1 MAIRVSSPLF
11 VGRSAELERIAA
23 AISGAATGDGQ
34 FLLIG
39 GEAGVGKTR
48 LVEEAI
54 GVARSGGALT
64 GVGRCIELTG
74 PSVPLA
80 PVRQLLRELRAGVAS
95 EPGDDSDGADPFRT
109 LDDLGGRSASGE
121 MVGLGG
127 DTRQARFLEAWLDLL
142 ETLGAERSVIV
153 VVEDIHWADRS
164 TLDWLT
170 YVARGRAMTRFTVV
184 ATLRTDELHRQHPVQ
199 PFLAEIQRLTNV
211 RRLDLER
218 FDRDELAEQIAAI
231 AGAPV
236 NPLLVERVY
245 ERTNGN
251 AFFTEELVAL
261 SGPDAMLPQALL
273 DAVLSRVAR
282 LGSDTDELLRV
293 ASAAGSRFSSAMV
306 ATVMDIDVEVA
317 DRRLRDAV
325 DHQVVVPI
333 HDGGDDFIFRHALVR
348 EAIYGDLLP
357 GERNRLHGRFAA
369 AIEAIPGARSGRNS
383 ALAYHWFAAHD
394 LPRAFDASLAA
405 ADDAIAMYGYANAQ
419 NHYDRAIELW
429 DQVPNA
435 AERAGRDHIA
445 LLEQAA
451 AVAAVTD
458 TGRALA
464 LISMAIAA
472 AGPDADPVRLAQLK
486 AALGRNAWLGGDGV
500 TALAA
505 SKEAAELV
513 PPTPPTR
520 DRALVLASLAQ
531 ILMVTVEIE
540 DAGPLALEAVEIAR
554 SIGARDIEAHALTT
568 LGVCTAYL
576 GDVALGTTQLE
587 DAVAIA
593 QQMGSVDQVAR
604 ADANLVD
611 VLTNTG
617 SLREAGDVAA
627 DAWAFAEEHGLARVL
642 GAIQLAE
649 GGIALYRLGDWT
661 GARALLERAAARRL
675 TGVAQIATE
684 QRLAM
689 LDVGQGRFDDARARL
704 DQVRPM
710 LGRIVEAQ
718 FITPLTEADAELAM
732 WESRPED
739 ARSGIAE
746 MAERLP
752 IERTLY
758 LTRIAPVLALGVRAE
773 ADLAAIAR
781 VRGDAEAATD
791 ARQLAERYTN
801 ALLNLH
807 ESARTTHPQF
817 EAQAAAWLALGEAEL
832 GRLEGASSAASW
844 SAAAAA
850 FAAIPMAYPRAYA
863 LWRAGEAILAE
874 RKSRTEAAAVLRTAV
889 ELATDLDAVPLLAEI
904 RALATRARID
914 LAAERA
920 TAPAADRTDGA
931 LGLTRR
937 ELEVLRLIADGRSN
951 REIADELF
959 ISEGTAGTHVSNI
972 LGKLGVRSRTEA
984 ATMAHRLGLI
994 DPVSAAASDAPPL
1007 GHR

>member
-1 MAIRVSSPLF
+1 MVAIRVSSPLF
-11 VGRSAELERIAA
+11 VGRSAELGRIAA
-23 AISGAATGDGQ
+23 AIDAAATGNGQ

-48 LVEEAI
+48 LVDEAI
-54 GVARSGGALT
+54 GVARGGGALT

-80 PVRQLLRELRAGVAS
+80 PVRQLLRELRAGVAL
-95 EPGDDSDGADPFRT
+95 EPDVDPDGAAPFRT
-109 LDDLGGRSASGE
+109 LDDLIGRSASGD

-142 ETLGAERSVIV
+142 ETLGAERSVV
-153 VVEDIHWADRS
+153 VVIEDIHWADRS
-164 TLDWLT
+164 SLDWLT
-170 YVARGRAMTRFTVV
+170 YIARGRAMTRFTVV

-199 PFLAEIQRLTNV
+199 SFLAEIQRLPNS

-218 FDRDELAEQIAAI
+218 FDRAEIAEQIAGI
-231 AGAPV
+231 SGSP
-236 NPLLVERVY
+236 PDPRLIDRVY
-245 ERTNGN
+245 ERSNGN

-261 SGPDAMLPQALL
+261 SAPDAMLPQALL
-273 DAVLSRVAR
+273 DAVQSRVAR
-282 LGSDTDELLRV
+282 LGRDTDELLRV

-306 ATVMDIDVEVA
+306 ATVMDIDVVDA

-333 HDGGDDFIFRHALVR
+333 NDGGDDFVFRHALVR

-357 GERNRLHGRFAA
+357 GERNRLHARFAV
-369 AIEAIPGARSGRNS
+369 AIEAMGPRSGRNA

-394 LPRAFDASLAA
+394 LPHAFEASLAA
-405 ADDAIAMYGYANAQ
+405 ADDAIAMHGYANAQ

-435 AERAGRDHIA
+435 AERAGRDRTA

-464 LISMAIAA
+464 LISMAIEA
-472 AGPDADPVRLAQLK
+472 AGPDADPVRLALLK

-505 SKEAAELV
+505 SKEAVELV
-513 PPTPPTR
+513 PSTPPTR

-531 ILMVTVEIE
+531 ILMVIVEI
-540 DAGPLALEAVEIAR
+540 DGASPLASEAVEIAR
-554 SIGARDIEAHALTT
+554 SIGARDVEAHALTT

-576 GDVALGTTQLE
+576 GDVALGTKQIE
-587 DAVAIA
+587 DALAIA
-593 QQMGSVDQVAR
+593 QEIGSVDQVAR

-627 DAWAFAEEHGLARVL
+627 EAWTFAEEHGLARVL

-649 GGIALYRLGDWT
+649 GGIALYRLGDWAR
-661 GARALLERAAARRL
+661 ARALLERAAARRL

-689 LDVGQGRFDDARARL
+689 LDVGQGRFDDAHSRL
-704 DQVRPM
+704 DEVRPM

-718 FITPLTEADAELAM
+718 FITPLTEADAELAL
-732 WESRPED
+732 WESRPEV
-739 ARSGIAE
+739 ARSAIAE

-752 IERTLY
+752 LERTLY

-773 ADLAAIAR
+773 AELAALAR
-781 VRGDAEAATD
+781 VRGDAEAARD
-791 ARQLAERYTN
+791 ARRLAERYAN
-801 ALLNLH
+801 ALRSLH
-807 ESARTTHPQF
+807 ESARATRPQF
-817 EAQAAAWLALGEAEL
+817 EAQAAAWLSLGAAEV
-832 GRLEGASSAASW
+832 GRLDAASDSVSW

-874 RKSRTEAAAVLRTAV
+874 RGSRTEATAALRTAV
-889 ELATDLDAVPLLAEI
+889 ELATDLDAVPLLSEI

-914 LAAERA
+914 LATGRETAAAAEA
-920 TAPAADRTDGA
+920 TDGVG
-931 LGLTRR
+931 GLTRR
-937 ELEVLRLIADGRSN
+937 EFEVLRLIAEGRSN
-951 REIADELF
+951 REIAGELF

-984 ATMAHRLGLI
+984 ATMAHRLGLL
-994 DPVSAAASDAPPL
+994 DQS
-1007 GHR
+1007 

>member
-1 MAIRVSSPLF
+1 MCADNPLVAIRVSSPLF

-48 LVEEAI
+48 LMEEAI

-80 PVRQLLRELRAGVAS
+80 PVRQLLRELRAGVAF
-95 EPGDDSDGADPFRT
+95 EPGDDSDGGGPFRT
-109 LDDLGGRSASGE
+109 LDDLGGRSATGE

-184 ATLRTDELHRQHPVQ
+184 ATVRTDELHRQHPVQ

-218 FDRDELAEQIAAI
+218 FDRAELAEQIAAI
-231 AGAPV
+231 SGSPADPR
-236 NPLLVERVY
+236 LIDRVY
-245 ERTNGN
+245 ERSNGN

-273 DAVLSRVAR
+273 DAVLSRVTR
-282 LGSDTDELLRV
+282 LGSDTEELLRA
-293 ASAAGSRFSSAMV
+293 ASAAGNRFSSAMV
-306 ATVMDIDVEVA
+306 ATVMDIDVVAA

-333 HDGGDDFIFRHALVR
+333 HDGGDEFVFRHALVR

-369 AIEAIPGARSGRNS
+369 AIEAMPGTRSYGNA

-405 ADDAIAMYGYANAQ
+405 ADDAIAMHGYADAQ

-435 AERAGRDHIA
+435 AERAARDFAA
-445 LLEQAA
+445 LLQEAA
-451 AVAAVTD
+451 AVATISD
-458 TGRALA
+458 TGRAIA

-472 AGPDADPVRLAQLK
+472 AGDRADPVRLALLK
-486 AALGRNAWLGGDGV
+486 AALGRYAWLEGDGV
-500 TALAA
+500 SALGACR
-505 SKEAAELV
+505 EAAELV
-513 PPTPPTR
+513 LDTPPSR

-531 ILMVTVEIE
+531 VLMVTVYME
-540 DAGPLALEAVEIAR
+540 DASPVATDVVEIAR

-576 GDVALGTTQLE
+576 GDVALGTTQLKE
-587 DAVAIA
+587 ALAIA
-593 QQMGSVDQVAR
+593 QEIGSVDQVAR

-627 DAWAFAEEHGLARVL
+627 EASAFAEENGLARVL

-689 LDVGQGRFDDARARL
+689 IDVGQGRFDDARARL
-704 DQVRPM
+704 DAVRPM

-718 FITPLTEADAELAM
+718 FIAPLTEADAELAM
-732 WESRPED
+732 WEARPEV
-739 ARSGIAE
+739 ARSAIAE
-746 MAERLP
+746 MGERLP

-773 ADLAAIAR
+773 ADLAALAR

-791 ARQLAERYTN
+791 ARRLAERYTN
-801 ALLNLH
+801 ALSNLH
-807 ESARTTHPQF
+807 ESARTTRPQF
-817 EAQAAAWLALGEAEL
+817 EAQAAAWLAMGEAEL
-832 GRLEGASSAASW
+832 GRLEGASNAASW

-874 RKSRTEAAAVLRTAV
+874 RGSRTEAAGLLRTAV

-904 RALATRARID
+904 RALAMRARID
-914 LAAERA
+914 LAAEGA
-920 TAPAADRTDGA
+920 TVPAADRTNGT

-951 REIADELF
+951 REIANELF

-972 LGKLGVRSRTEA
+972 LGKLGVRGRTEA
-984 ATMAHRLGLI
+984 AAIAHRLSL
-994 DPVSAAASDAPPL
+994 VE
-1007 GHR
+1007 